1 MESNNKIGFKDG
13 PDPPISSIH
22 KVKAAPL
29 AKLDDDEIL
38 GLVESSL
45 SGSNKTSEWS
55 KDDLDT
61 DYESKI
67 LLMTSISNLISSSV
81 TPLQKR
87 RSSAKKKFAKS
98 QAKPSHSVEE
108 PIISLH
114 ETYLKQEMDKDGR
127 GIRDANPRQ
136 SILNSNKFD
145 NTKRWD
151 EILHE
156 KDETSESVDSVKLIH
171 ESNLVSTI
179 KVTQSLKLKRL
190 TIGSRSQNPLFNALV
205 SFATKAY
212 GMVS

>member
-1 MESNNKIGFKDG
+1 MSALKKW
-13 PDPPISSIH
+13 
-22 KVKAAPL
+22 KATI
-29 AKLDDDEIL
+29 LDDDEIP
-38 GLVESSL
+38 GLVDSSS
-45 SGSNKTSEWS
+45 SGSDETTEWS

-67 LLMTSISNLISSSV
+67 CLMTSISNLISSSF

-87 RSSAKKKFAKS
+87 RSSAKKKFAES
-98 QAKPSHSVEE
+98 QAKPSHFVEE

-114 ETYLKQEMDKDGR
+114 ERYLKQEMNKDGR

-136 SILNSNKFD
+136 SILNSKKID

-179 KVTQSLKLKRL
+179 KVTQVSKELKRL
-190 TIGSRSQNPLFNALV
+190 TIGSVSQSPLFNALV

>member
-22 KVKAAPL
+22 KVNAAPL
-29 AKLDDDEIL
+29 AELDDDEIP
-38 GLVESSL
+38 GFVDSSL
-45 SGSNKTSEWS
+45 SGSDETPEWS
-55 KDDLDT
+55 ED
-61 DYESKI
+61 E
-67 LLMTSISNLISSSV
+67 SSV
-81 TPLQKR
+81 SSFTPSQKR

-114 ETYLKQEMDKDGR
+114 ETYLKQELDKDGR

-136 SILNSNKFD
+136 SILSSKKFD

-171 ESNLVSTI
+171 
-179 KVTQSLKLKRL
+179 
-190 TIGSRSQNPLFNALV
+190 
-205 SFATKAY
+205 
-212 GMVS
+212 